1 MSNARLTL
9 RVGHRYRRRLPFRR
23 HKPECEEKVEE
34 MMKDLEKR
42 GDLSTVYTIIR
53 LLENASDAHLFTS
66 CDQCVATTHPLET
79 LPEGVKEA
87 LRIF

>member
-23 HKPECEEKVEE
+23 HKPECEKKVEE

-42 GDLSTVYTIIR
+42 GDLSNV
-53 LLENASDAHLFTS
+53 LLLFD
-66 CDQCVATTHPLET
+66 CWKT
-79 LPEGVKEA
+79 LLTP
-87 LRIF
+87 IFLLLAINV